1 MLVSFLSICYNKMQ
15 STVFRRK
22 FRGAS
27 PYKGDL
33 EDMGKV
39 SAFLKRKN
47 VLFSAKRY
55 GIDAMGAMA
64 QGLFASLLIG
74 TIIKTLGQ
82 QLNVQFLID
91 AGNFAQQVA
100 GPAMAVSIGA
110 ALSAPQ
116 LVLYSLIAVGMA
128 ANKLGGAGGPLAVYF
143 ITIVASECGKIVSK
157 ETKVDILV
165 TPAVTILVGVGLSVL
180 CAPAIGAAASSVG
193 DFIKWA
199 TNLQPLLM
207 GILVSVVVGMAL
219 TLPISSAAICAALS
233 LTGLA
238 GGAAVA
244 GCCAQMVGFAVM
256 SFRENGVGGL
266 VSQGL
271 GTSMLQMPNI
281 IRNPRTWIPP
291 TLASAI
297 TGPIA
302 TCLFHL
308 EMNGPAVS
316 SGMGTCGLVGQ
327 IGVYTGW
334 LNDIAAGTKAAIL
347 PMDWVGLILICF
359 VLPAVLTLLFAFFLR
374 KWGWIKDGDLK
385 LN

>member
-1 MLVSFLSICYNKMQ
+1 MQ

-33 EDMGKV
+33 ENMGKV

-385 LN
+385 LQ

>member
-1 MLVSFLSICYNKMQ
+1 MQ

-82 QLNVQFLID
+82 QLTVQFLID

-281 IRNPRTWIPP
+281 IRNPRVWIPP

-385 LN
+385 LQ

>member
-1 MLVSFLSICYNKMQ
+1 MQ
-15 STVFRRK
+15 SAVFRRK

-266 VSQGL
+266 LSQGL

-385 LN
+385 LQ

>member
-1 MLVSFLSICYNKMQ
+1 MLVSFLSICYNGVQ

-199 TNLQPLLM
+199 TNLQLLLM

-281 IRNPRTWIPP
+281 IRNPRVWIPP

-374 KWGWIKDGDLK
+374 KWGWIKGGDLK
-385 LN
+385 LQ

>member
-1 MLVSFLSICYNKMQ
+1 MLVSFLSICYNGVQ

-207 GILVSVVVGMAL
+207 GILVSVVVGVAL

-281 IRNPRTWIPP
+281 RNPRVWIPP

-374 KWGWIKDGDLK
+374 KWGWIKGGDLK
-385 LN
+385 LQ

>member
-1 MLVSFLSICYNKMQ
+1 MLVSFLSICYNGMQ

-82 QLNVQFLID
+82 QLTVQFLID

-128 ANKLGGAGGPLAVYF
+128 ANQLGGAGGPLRSTSSRLSRPNAAKSSARRRRWIFSSPRRSRFLSALGCPCCVRPRL
-143 ITIVASECGKIVSK
+143 AR
-157 ETKVDILV
+157 L
-165 TPAVTILVGVGLSVL
+165 PARS
-180 CAPAIGAAASSVG
+180 A
-193 DFIKWA
+193 
-199 TNLQPLLM
+199 
-207 GILVSVVVGMAL
+207 
-219 TLPISSAAICAALS
+219 ISSS
-233 LTGLA
+233 G
-238 GGAAVA
+238 
-244 GCCAQMVGFAVM
+244 Q
-256 SFRENGVGGL
+256 R
-266 VSQGL
+266 
-271 GTSMLQMPNI
+271 TSS
-281 IRNPRTWIPP
+281 R
-291 TLASAI
+291 
-297 TGPIA
+297 
-302 TCLFHL
+302 C
-308 EMNGPAVS
+308 
-316 SGMGTCGLVGQ
+316 
-327 IGVYTGW
+327 
-334 LNDIAAGTKAAIL
+334 
-347 PMDWVGLILICF
+347 
-359 VLPAVLTLLFAFFLR
+359 
-374 KWGWIKDGDLK
+374 
-385 LN
+385 